1 MTVAE
6 QIGTRIKDARTK
18 AGYTQKELAERS
30 GMATVTVQQY
40 ERGVREPR
48 SGHLQRIADTLG
60 ITSDYLYGLTDDPDT
75 RLATQADFDHFGEKE
90 PPGGWGLAKT
100 EREMLYKFRHLPPE
114 DRLRIELLVEYDFKR
129 YLEKKNAPDDDPGQ

>member
-40 ERGVREPR
+40 ERGIREPR
-48 SGHLQRIADTLG
+48 SGYLQRIADTLG

-75 RLATQADFDHFGEKE
+75 RIATQADFDHFGEKE
-90 PPGGWGLAKT
+90 PPGGWGLAET
-100 EREMLYKFRHLPPE
+100 EKKMLYKFRHLPPE
-114 DRLRIELLVEYDFKR
+114 DRLRIEFLVDYDFKR
-129 YLEKKNAPDDDPGQ
+129 YLEKCTPDDNSGHG